1 MSEGPR
7 IWEWL
12 PGVGR
17 NSDFAV
23 THFADEVGASLS
35 EQNAKH
41 ETTEEEE
48 KVRGARRWVADVQ
61 FCEGQDLSQGKI
73 ETQGLLLAGQWY
85 KRSL

>member
-12 PGVGR
+12 PGLGR
-17 NSDFAV
+17 NWDVAV

-41 ETTEEEE
+41 ETTEEEG
-48 KVRGARRWVADVQ
+48 KVRGAGRRVAAVQ
-61 FCEGQDLSQGKI
+61 CCEGEDLSQGKI
-73 ETQGLLLAGQWY
+73 ETQGLLLAGHW
-85 KRSL
+85 